1 LHIWAIVPQSESYNL
16 IDGRPTLSY
25 LVALSHAFGGA
36 LLADDEYSANLT
48 EFSAFMPPSEIFT
61 FCSDACEIA
70 VKME

>member
-1 LHIWAIVPQSESYNL
+1 V
-16 IDGRPTLSY
+16 R
-25 LVALSHAFGGA
+25 LSHVFGGA